1 MELTRKRKRELKKL
15 QNRAQEVWTE
25 QKAILDRARELAR
38 DAKVSANDY
47 ARNEGLVA
55 AKGAYDTR
63 VRPAVESSRAAVGG
77 AREKV
82 VTDIAPAVSAAIAT
96 ALSSISTV
104 REGGEKGVDT
114 AVKTVTKKADVAP
127 QAAKVAKAAGK
138 KEVAKAATKAAGK
151 VAKSKKAG
159 ASSTGPGKFILGS
172 FLLVAV
178 AGVAYA
184 VWQTLRADDELW
196 IADEELET
204 SPDGT
209 TTDGTTTVTPV
220 DSTSTTTSGTS
231 GSGATGV

>member
-15 QNRAQEVWTE
+15 QGRAQNVWSE
-25 QKAILDRARELAR
+25 QKLVLERARELAR
-38 DAKVSANDY
+38 DAKVSGTDY
-47 ARNEGLVA
+47 ARNEGLTA
-55 AKGAYDTR
+55 ARGAYDTR
-63 VRPAVESSRAAVGG
+63 VRPAVESGKVVVSG
-77 AREKV
+77 ARDKV
-82 VTDIAPAVSAAIAT
+82 VTDIAPALSAAIAT
-96 ALSSISTV
+96 ALASITTV

-127 QAAKVAKAAGK
+127 QTAKVAKAAGK
-138 KEVAKAATKAAGK
+138 KEVAKAAAKAAGK
-151 VAKSKKAG
+151 VAKSKKKGSGSA
-159 ASSTGPGKFILGS
+159 GPGKFILGS

-209 TTDGTTTVTPV
+209 TTDGTTTVTPA
-220 DSTSTTTSGTS
+220 DSSTTGTS
-231 GSGATGV
+231 GSGTTGV